1 MNPCNRISPSAPTP
15 SHQSL
20 IYYLLLC
27 LQVVLTSW
35 VFRFHHC
42 THFLDTKKST
52 LGDAKLTMATESK
65 ASRETVTYPTSK
77 DREYLT
83 GLKLVLTL
91 GSLAL
96 VTFLVLLDSS
106 IIGTVSQCTHY
117 PVNLFIVTY
126 RLYLA
131 LPPNSAHFQTS
142 VGTSVHTRWH
152 GTISATN
159 TQRST
164 AEPNH

>member
-27 LQVVLTSW
+27 LQVALTSW
-35 VFRFHHC
+35 VFRFRHC
-42 THFLDTKKST
+42 THFLDTNNPP
-52 LGDAKLTMATESK
+52 LGDARLIMATESK

-83 GLKLVLTL
+83 GLSLVLLL

-96 VTFLVLLDSS
+96 VTFLALLDSS
-106 IIGTVSQCTHY
+106 IIGTVRQC
-117 PVNLFIVTY
+117 P
-126 RLYLA
+126 
-131 LPPNSAHFQTS
+131 Q
-142 VGTSVHTRWH
+142 
-152 GTISATN
+152 
-159 TQRST
+159 
-164 AEPNH
+164 